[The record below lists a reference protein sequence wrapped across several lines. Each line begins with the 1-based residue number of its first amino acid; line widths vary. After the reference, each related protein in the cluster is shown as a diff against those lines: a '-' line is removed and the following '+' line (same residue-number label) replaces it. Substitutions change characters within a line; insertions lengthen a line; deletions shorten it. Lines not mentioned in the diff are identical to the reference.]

1 MFGYIMGFLLIIWI
15 CITLFGLGTTDNIV
29 EFMRSAFFI
38 IICVGYIVILA
49 VYFMFKNVFREEEY

>member
-15 CITLFGLGTTDNIV
+15 CITLFALGTTEDLL
-29 EFMRSAFFI
+29 EFMRSALFI